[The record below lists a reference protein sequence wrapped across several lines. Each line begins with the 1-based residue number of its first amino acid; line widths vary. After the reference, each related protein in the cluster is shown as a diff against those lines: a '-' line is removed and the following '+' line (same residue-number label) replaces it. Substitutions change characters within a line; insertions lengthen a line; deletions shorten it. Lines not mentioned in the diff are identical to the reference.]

1 MTEDSGEDR
10 GLVSAVNGNQI
21 TVELIRGGGCKSC
34 TMQGLCFRKS
44 TPAIFTL
51 KSDISLQVG
60 DSVQLE
66 ISAGG
71 RTLASLLIFGLPLL
85 LLFTGFL
92 LASQWLVE
100 PAAVAIGF
108 ASMASSMVLLR
119 WLDKK
124 IVGNLDIRI
133 AGKL

>member
-44 TPAIFTL
+44 TPGDFYL

-71 RTLASLLIFGLPLL
+71 RTWLPADFGLPLL

-92 LASQWLVE
+92 LALLSGWWNRQPSPSVL
-100 PAAVAIGF
+100 PAWPRRCF
-108 ASMASSMVLLR
+108 SC
-119 WLDKK
+119 
-124 IVGNLDIRI
+124 
-133 AGKL
+133 AGWTKDRR